1 VEGMGHSIPEEEIR
15 RFEEDG
21 AIVLRKLFSP
31 DWLEELR
38 VAAEE
43 NMKHPGG
50 VHYVSRVCYLTK

>member
-1 VEGMGHSIPEEEIR
+1 MGHSIPEEEIR

-31 DWLEELR
+31 DWLDELR

-50 VHYVSRVCYLTK
+50 VHCVSRVC